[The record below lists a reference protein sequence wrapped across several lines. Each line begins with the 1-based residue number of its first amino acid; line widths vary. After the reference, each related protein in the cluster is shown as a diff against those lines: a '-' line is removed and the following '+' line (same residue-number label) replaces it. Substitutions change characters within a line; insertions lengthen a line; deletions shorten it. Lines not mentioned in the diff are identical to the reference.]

1 MSDPKVTGKAVPTG
15 DMKGGSNIKTPP
27 KPTGTGQS
35 KPSTDDQFKK

>member
-15 DMKGGSNIKTPP
+15 NKKPGSNIKTPS

-35 KPSTDDQFKK
+35 KPSTSEQFKK